1 MRMDLCY
8 YGVKEENIPD
18 ILDGNFFEE
27 DFSDSEPQ
35 HTLRVFS
42 VKELYYVYS
51 GRKELEEEDFQGKK
65 KWKRLI
71 YWSIFRRGHCQ
82 FSS

>member
-1 MRMDLCY
+1 MGMDLCY

-35 HTLRVFS
+35 HTLRVFFS
-42 VKELYYVYS
+42 KGTLLCIF
-51 GRKELEEEDFQGKK
+51 R
-65 KWKRLI
+65 WKRI
-71 YWSIFRRGHCQ
+71 RRRR
-82 FSS
+82 FSRKK